1 MFSKYS
7 GNIYMIGFMAS
18 GKSTIGPLLAKKM
31 KRPFLD
37 TDEWIEVE
45 TGLAI
50 TEFFQRH
57 GEAEF
62 RKKEN
67 QCIRKIA
74 EIKAMVIS
82 VGGGAVINPANWLR
96 LKQSGIT
103 IYLKCPVQE
112 IIKRVNNDSSRPLLT
127 GDESQ
132 KPDRIRN
139 LFLER
144 EPFYE
149 MADITIECQPNDPPE
164 TIVKRII
171 EKLEVTL

>member
-1 MFSKYS
+1 MFNKFG
-7 GNIYMIGFMAS
+7 GNIYLIGFMAS

-45 TGLAI
+45 TGLSIA
-50 TEFFQRH
+50 EFFQKY

-62 RKKEN
+62 RRKEN
-67 QCIRKIA
+67 NCIRKIA
-74 EIKAMVIS
+74 EINAMVIA

-112 IIKRVNNDSSRPLLT
+112 IIKRVNKDSSRPLLT

-132 KPDRIRN
+132 KADRIRN

-149 MADITIECQPNDPPE
+149 MADITIECQPNDIPE
-164 TIVKRII
+164 TTVKRII